1 MHISKP
7 LPRLFVFFLR
17 SANLQVHWP
26 RGLLLMDWC
35 RLEVDGRPYI
45 EDCPRGDVR
54 WLWGRHI
61 HRRRNSAGLAVVKDE
76 ETLSVPLIA
85 PRRQLSG
92 DVFDPLRSVRRA
104 SYRIQLFFPTSSH
117 VHRLSLCSSPCR
129 VRRRFHYIKHLIH
142 PRFFLVSV
150 CVCFCRWFLAS
161 SQILIEM
168 FSPVCRRG
176 EERSGGGGGG
186 WYSEAFGGWWG
197 GSIDCT

>member
-54 WLWGRHI
+54 WLWGRHT

-104 SYRIQLFFPTSSH
+104 SYRIQLFFLPPLRTFTGFH
-117 VHRLSLCSSPCR
+117 CAALPAECVAVFTILS
-129 VRRRFHYIKHLIH
+129 I
-142 PRFFLVSV
+142 
-150 CVCFCRWFLAS
+150 
-161 SQILIEM
+161 
-168 FSPVCRRG
+168 
-176 EERSGGGGGG
+176 
-186 WYSEAFGGWWG
+186 
-197 GSIDCT
+197 